1 MRHYA
6 SPSFWECYKN
16 LSADIKELAD
26 KNYQLLK
33 ENPNHP
39 SLHFKKID
47 KYFSVRVG
55 IKYRA
60 LGIAVNEDDVLW
72 FWIGSHGDYDKILS

>member
-6 SPSFWECYKN
+6 SSSFWDCYKN
-16 LSADIKELAD
+16 LPADMRELAD

-39 SLHFKKID
+39 SLHFKKIE

-60 LGIAVNEDDVLW
+60 LGMAVNEDVLW
-72 FWIGSHGDYDKILS
+72 FWIGSHADYDKLLS

>member
-6 SPSFWECYKN
+6 SSSFWNCYKN
-16 LSADIKELAD
+16 LPADMRELAD

-39 SLHFKKID
+39 SLHFKKIE

-60 LGIAVNEDDVLW
+60 LGMAVNEDVLW
-72 FWIGSHGDYDKILS
+72 FWIGSHADYDKLLS